1 LRAEKINIMHS
12 PKVNLYTIV
21 IACCLIASCASMNI
35 KNYYFPIHQD
45 GDTKIFK
52 YVNPTEPEFSEYWE
66 VISDPY
72 ENSIIT
78 HSYNADFTKYNTFYE
93 QYEDDGAKLVSY
105 IDYEK
110 TKDGLW
116 KEIKAETITDDV
128 FKWERKNNYN
138 FSVKYVNKFG
148 RFELTKHRKDL
159 GFEEMEIMEEDVK
172 AIKFIDHYMVSAI
185 DQDDKY
191 QFQQVSY
198 YSEGIGMV
206 KYERYI
212 PNSGLRILELVEIM
226 DETKFAKEKRD
237 YLEKMKTDN

>member
-1 LRAEKINIMHS
+1 MLSHRTHLPILFA
-12 PKVNLYTIV
+12 
-21 IACCLIASCASMNI
+21 IACLLSACTSMNI

-52 YVNPTEPEFSEYWE
+52 YVNPTNPEFSEYWE

-78 HSYNADFTKYNTFYE
+78 NSYRADFTKYNTFYE

-110 TKDGLW
+110 DKAGEW
-116 KEIKAETITDDV
+116 HEVKAETMTDDV
-128 FKWERKNNYN
+128 FKWERKNSYN
-138 FSVKYVNKFG
+138 FSVKYTNKFG
-148 RFELTKHRKDL
+148 RFELIKQREDL
-159 GFEEMEIMEEDVK
+159 GFVEMEIMEEDIK
-172 AIKFIDHYMVSAI
+172 AIKFLDKYFVHAI

-191 QFQQVSY
+191 QFQQISY
-198 YSEGIGMV
+198 YSDNIGMV

-212 PNSGLRILELVEIM
+212 PNSGLRVLELVEIM
-226 DETKFAKEKRD
+226 DETKFAREKRA
-237 YLEKMKTDN
+237 YLDEMAKKKPIKF

>member
-1 LRAEKINIMHS
+1 MNFYKYSIPL
-12 PKVNLYTIV
+12 LLV
-21 IACCLIASCASMNI
+21 IAFIFSCSTTNI
-35 KNYYFPIHQD
+35 KTFYFPIHQD

-52 YVNPTEPEFSEYWE
+52 YLNPTDPKFSEYWE

-93 QYEDDGAKLVSY
+93 QFEDDGAKLISY

-110 TKDGLW
+110 SKDGSW

-128 FKWERKNNYN
+128 FKWERKNSYD

-148 RFELTKHRKDL
+148 RFELMKKREDV
-159 GFEEMEIMEEDVK
+159 GFETLEIMDEEIK
-172 AIKFIDHYMVSAI
+172 AIKFIDSYFVNAI
-185 DQDDKY
+185 DQEDKY
-191 QFQQVSY
+191 QFQQISY

-212 PNSGLRILELVEIM
+212 PNSGLRVLELVEIM
-226 DETKFAKEKRD
+226 DETKFAKEKRA
-237 YLEKMKTDN
+237 YLEEQKKIQK